1 MASIEQ
7 RIAAL
12 EMAQQG
18 CAGDNVQLL
27 ADIHTARNWWIANN
41 RAKDIQP
48 PDSFTDGER
57 VALDAVRSVWELV

>member
-1 MASIEQ
+1 MATLNQ

-12 EMAQQG
+12 ELAQHSG
-18 CAGDNVQLL
+18 AGNDAQLL
-27 ADIHTARNWWIANN
+27 ADNHTASNWWIANG

-57 VALDAVRSVWELV
+57 VALDAVQSVWGLV